1 MSYDLSD
8 ALSERHASEQ
18 LEPPPYYGRRKSV
31 QALLRVWLPVAVL
44 IVLVIGAAVYFV
56 GFKWWYVFPALVA
69 VYMFYR
75 DFYRWRHNH
84 ITCSPDDGVLHI
96 QDKAHPVILFFINGS
111 TDDQLPLDDV
121 KLDTPTRTFMD
132 RWVFHCDTL
141 MVGKNKIRDVKDAK
155 HLQAIQKYRESLKKH
170 SVVLDKQQVDINFA
184 ILQTLEEMGRDI
196 RDLLTL
202 ARQGRPTPRVLVPDP
217 DPDVTEPIEPVSPET
232 DGDDPHKV

>member
-18 LEPPPYYGRRKSV
+18 LDPPPYYARRKSV
-31 QALLRVWLPVAVL
+31 QALLRVWLPVGLLLAVML
-44 IVLVIGAAVYFV
+44 FIATKYV
-56 GFKWWYVFPALVA
+56 GFKWWYVFPVLIT

-75 DFYRWRHNH
+75 DYYRWRYNR
-84 ITCSPDDGVLHI
+84 ITCSPDDGVIHI
-96 QDKAHPVILFFINGS
+96 EDRAHPVILFFINGS
-111 TDDQLPLDDV
+111 TDDQLPLDEV

-141 MVGKNKIRDVKDAK
+141 FVGKTKIRDVKNAK

-184 ILQTLEEMGRDI
+184 ILQTLEAMGRDL
-196 RDLLTL
+196 RELLGL
-202 ARQGRPTPRVLVPDP
+202 ARKGQSAPTAPTLVS
-217 DPDVTEPIEPVSPET
+217 DPDVTESIEPVSPET
-232 DGDDPHKV
+232 DGEDPSKV